1 MNKVI
6 NKYLNN
12 RNVWYL
18 VMLICVSVISI
29 AHAALNTTLSISG
42 TAAARAKSDIR
53 VTNIKLKSSTNGGGE
68 YYSARYS
75 KNTTTTGVI
84 LAHETSTVTYTVTI
98 HNYSNITYMLQDI
111 QTVEDSNTNIT
122 FRYSN
127 DIIGDDIPKGED
139 MTFDIIF
146 SNTTSEEEIKTL
158 ILKYIFIENNKYF
171 FYEKV
176 LADNTVTS
184 GTPDFSNTN
193 TSTGYMYQGTDNL
206 GVTHYFRGNVK
217 NNYVLFNG
225 FYWRI
230 VRVNGNN
237 SVRLIYQGTTAD
249 GNGTTGSGYY
259 EDEVKNAVNKKRD
272 HAYVRYYYKTSS
284 LEFSTIRQSIDSWY
298 NTNLSSVTNYMD
310 SDVGFCNDYSTTSG
324 TYGDTTT
331 TSSVT
336 FSGKGRLSS
345 HSPSIKCD
353 DKYYETPTTSDRGTK
368 SLPYP
373 VGTISMDEV
382 MQAGGSNSNNTNYYL
397 HTDTSYFTMTPYEFE
412 YKKVGVLYY
421 YYPRMLYVNKSGKI
435 VEDDVYTK
443 YGYRPVINI
452 ASHIYWTRG
461 NGTASA
467 PYELGYE
474 ITPNYQLTLAPT
486 PSDAKVIIKVN
497 GDVVSNGTG
506 QTIISVKYKDVVTYT
521 VSREGYLTHSDS
533 YTVGKSNHTIEVP
546 LIEKSTVLATYIKDL
561 YENATDKKEYDMKNT
576 YGYEYSSSVNL
587 RDDRL
592 GGTIATGGNIRYSG
606 SNPNNY
612 VYFNCSD
619 YSNQSLSTCEVWRIV
634 GVFDNKVKLVR
645 STSIGEYS
653 WTSNSGTTINK
664 WDPDLSNNYTGAAIM
679 NLMNPGYESLSINNS
694 LYWNSGSGNCYNGSA
709 AVTTACDFTSTG
721 LKNDTTRNLISTE
734 KYYLYSPWTGELYAD
749 ELYVQERGTSPGSQ
763 YDGSGDSPPMP
774 RNGYWEGKIGLLYP
788 SDHAYGA
795 TPGSCQLPL
804 YNWPSPCLRSD
815 WLAYE
820 TEERFLTPSFRQSNA
835 WFARKIGTI
844 EGHVGSGDAA
854 EAKNIRPVLFL
865 YANQEFKA
873 GDGTPSNPIQ
883 LKVN

>member
-18 VMLICVSVISI
+18 VMLICVSIISI

-42 TAAARAKSDIR
+42 TATARAKSDIR

-75 KNTTTTGVI
+75 KNTTTTGVM

-98 HNYSNITYMLQDI
+98 HNYSNNTYMLQDI

-158 ILKYIFIENNKYF
+158 ILKYIFVENNKYL

-176 LADNTVTS
+176 LADNVITD
-184 GTPDFSNTN
+184 GKPDFSSTN
-193 TSTGYMYQGTDNL
+193 TSTGAFYKSTDNL
-206 GVTHYFRGNVK
+206 GTTYYFRGNVT
-217 NNYVLFNG
+217 NNYVLFGG

-230 VRVNGNN
+230 VRINGNN
-237 SVRLIYQGTTAD
+237 SVRLIYQGTASD
-249 GNGTTGSGYY
+249 GNGTTGNGYY
-259 EDEVKNAVNKKRD
+259 EDETKNAVNKTRK
-272 HAYVRYYYKTSS
+272 HSYVRYYYKSG
-284 LEFSTIRQSIDSWY
+284 STEYSAIRKSIDSWY
-298 NTNLSSVTNYMD
+298 NTNLSSFANFMD
-310 SDVGFCNDYSTTSG
+310 PDAGYCNDYSTTSG
-324 TYGDTTT
+324 TYGDSTSS
-331 TSSVT
+331 SSVT
-336 FSGKGRLSS
+336 FSGNGRLSS
-345 HSPSIKCD
+345 HNPTTVCARQ
-353 DKYYETPTTSDRGTK
+353 YYETPTTSNTGTK

-382 MQAGGSNSNNTNYYL
+382 MQAGGSNSNNKNYYL
-397 HTDTSYFTMTPYEFE
+397 HTGTSYFTMTPYEFE

-421 YYPRMLYVNKSGKI
+421 YYPRALNVNSSGKLAS
-435 VEDDVYTK
+435 VDVYTK
-443 YGYRPVINI
+443 HGYRPVINI
-452 ASHIYWTRG
+452 TSYIYWSRG
-461 NGTASA
+461 NGTATA
-467 PYELGYE
+467 PYELSFE
-474 ITPNYQLTLAPT
+474 SVPIYQFTLTPT
-486 PSDAKVIIKVN
+486 PSDAKVVLKVN
-497 GDVVSNGTG
+497 GTTVFDGNGEAV
-506 QTIISVKYKDVVTYT
+506 ISVKYKDVITYT
-521 VSREGYLTHSDS
+521 VSKDGYLTYTNS
-533 YTVGKSNHTIEVP
+533 YTSGKSNHNINVSLTS
-546 LIEKSTVLATYIKDL
+546 KSPVLATYIRDIYNNDTVKTDHDL
-561 YENATDKKEYDMKNT
+561 NKSYYT
-576 YGYEYSSSVNL
+576 YANSVGL
-587 RDDRL
+587 IDDRK
-592 GGTIATGGNIRYSG
+592 GGDVYNNGNIRYVG

-612 VYFNCSD
+612 IYFNCSD
-619 YSNQSLSTCEVWRIV
+619 YSNQSSSTCEKWRIV
-634 GVFDNKVKLVR
+634 GVFDGKVKLVR
-645 STSIGEYS
+645 PTSIGEYS
-653 WTSNSGTTINK
+653 WTSNTGNTINK
-664 WDPDLSNNYTGAAIM
+664 WDPDTTNNYSGAAIM
-679 NLMNPGYESLSINNS
+679 NLMNPGYDSLSVNNS
-694 LYWNSGSGNCYNGSA
+694 LYWNSGSGNCYNA
-709 AVTTACDFTSTG
+709 AGGATTSCDFTSKG

-749 ELYVQERGTSPGSQ
+749 QLYVQERGASPGSQ
-763 YDGSGDSPPMP
+763 YDGSNDIPPMS